1 MVDFRKIPANKTTV
15 FMTKKQIP
23 NSLDGLLILNLKLEK
38 PQFTIQFLE
47 TLGLQKWT
55 HTQIPALAKI

>member
-15 FMTKKQIP
+15 FMTKKLIP

-55 HTQIPALAKI
+55 HTQIAALAKI